1 MTDRQDAHLAYHGDL
16 EHLDHLECLGSQLE
30 GKVLKVIKM
39 LNILNAYSLSILTT
53 SLRSAPNFSNARP
66 ARALADVM

>member
-1 MTDRQDAHLAYHGDL
+1 MTGGQDAHLAYHGDL
-16 EHLDHLECLGSQLE
+16 EHLDHLECLGRQLE

-39 LNILNAYSLSILTT
+39 LNILTMYRLSILVI
-53 SLRSAPNFSNARP
+53 SMRSAHNSSSARP